1 METIISMSEFMQFY
15 DEHLTSIMFCYMG
28 IIGGLFVVIN
38 VAADLGFLL
47 YRACKKGVLALYRKA
62 KK

>member
-1 METIISMSEFMQFY
+1 METIISLSEFIQLY
-15 DEHLTSIMFCYMG
+15 EEHLTAIMFCFMG
-28 IIGGLFVVIN
+28 IVGGLFVIVN

-47 YRACKKGVLALYRKA
+47 YRGCKKCAVALYRKA

>member
-1 METIISMSEFMQFY
+1 MDSIISLSEFFQTY
-15 DEHLTSIMFCYMG
+15 EPHLYAIMIYCMVVFSG
-28 IIGGLFVVIN
+28 VFVFIN

-47 YRACKKGVLALYRKA
+47 YRTSKKGVLALYRKV

>member
-1 METIISMSEFMQFY
+1 METIISLSEFVQLY
-15 DEHLTSIMFCYMG
+15 EEHLTSIMLCFMG
-28 IIGGLFVVIN
+28 IVGGLFVVVN

-47 YRACKKGVLALYRKA
+47 YRGCKKGVTAFYRKV